1 MSEIRYE
8 RPVSARDACALL
20 ADETNRAR
28 VLAGGTDLLIDVRA
42 RGDANIGMFVD
53 IKRIPG
59 IDELEWRP
67 SGELV
72 LGAAVTM
79 RTIYEDARLAATYP
93 ALADGA
99 ETVGS
104 IQVRTRATLGGN
116 LANASPCM
124 DTAPPLMVLD
134 ARLVIAKPDG
144 TDRQTSLKE
153 FFLGVKRTTLAPG
166 ELITRVIVPASSEKL
181 KNGFEKI
188 KRVNGHDL
196 ALVNAAASYD
206 SERHVLR
213 AVIGSCGITPIP
225 TPDLT
230 HVDPKDV
237 EEIGNRLAKLALEN
251 VAPIS
256 DVRASQEYRNAMV
269 AHLCRRLVRRLLA
282 GQEG

>member
-1 MSEIRYE
+1 ME
-8 RPVSARDACALL
+8 ALG
-20 ADETNRAR
+20 RA
-28 VLAGGTDLLIDVRA
+28 
-42 RGDANIGMFVD
+42 
-53 IKRIPG
+53 
-59 IDELEWRP
+59 
-67 SGELV
+67 V

-79 RTIYEDARLAATYP
+79 RTIYEDARLRATYP

-134 ARLVIAKPDG
+134 AHLVIAKPDG
-144 TDRQTSLKE
+144 TTRESLLKD

-166 ELITRVIVPASSEKL
+166 ELITQVVVPASSDKL
-181 KNGFEKI
+181 RNGFDKI

-196 ALVNAAASYD
+196 ALVNAAVSYD
-206 SERHVLR
+206 RERRLLR

-230 HVDPKDV
+230 HVDPTDV
-237 EEIGNRLAKLALEN
+237 EEIANRLAKLALEH